1 MKGLLT
7 PVALFAV
14 VVGYVSCEGI
24 SLAVSD
30 RSAAYAV
37 GVALSERDD
46 QSVDYNQYSGDAQ
59 DIELFDGSNMM
70 EFEGDVFADAPEHM
84 PPIGEGADSKDSDDK
99 GFGE

>member
-7 PVALFAV
+7 PAALFAV
-14 VVGYVSCEGI
+14 VIGYVSCEGI

-37 GVALSERDD
+37 GIVLSESDD

-59 DIELFDGSNMM
+59 DIELFDGSHMM

-84 PPIGEGADSKDSDDK
+84 PPVGEGSGAKDGDEK

>member
-7 PVALFAV
+7 PAALFAV
-14 VVGYVSCEGI
+14 VVGYMSCEGI
-24 SLAVSD
+24 SLVMSD
-30 RSAAYAV
+30 RSAAYAI
-37 GVALSERDD
+37 SERDD

-84 PPIGEGADSKDSDDK
+84 PPIGEGVDSKDSDDK